1 MSLNKLQKITNGLLR
16 DVAHS
21 IYQGVLYLQYIVQ
34 FTVHHKRNS
43 IYAHDKSMDFFS
55 EKLTNAQQHFMHIS
69 HTEIHQNLVI
79 HVESTYIN

>member
-1 MSLNKLQKITNGLLR
+1 MSFNKLQKITNGLLR

-43 IYAHDKSMDFFS
+43 IYAHDKSTDFFPKNLQTLNS
-55 EKLTNAQQHFMHIS
+55 IS
-69 HTEIHQNLVI
+69 CIFLIPKFTRIW
-79 HVESTYIN
+79 